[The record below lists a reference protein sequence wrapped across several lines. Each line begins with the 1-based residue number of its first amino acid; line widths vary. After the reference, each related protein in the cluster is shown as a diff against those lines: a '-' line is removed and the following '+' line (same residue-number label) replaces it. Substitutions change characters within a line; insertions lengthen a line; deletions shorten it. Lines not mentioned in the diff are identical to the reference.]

1 MSVKIGSYSDELVEK
16 FKGEAERICGALG
29 NDVTIEHVGSSAVG
43 IGGKNIVDILVG
55 VSSEDQLLAARDAL
69 AEIGYREGHDSH
81 PDRIFVAFRADDD
94 GTDRETGEGD
104 FHIHI
109 CVEGSETYL
118 DFLRLRDYLKSDRA
132 VAEEY
137 EKMKHEFARAAGYDR
152 KKYKALKSEYVS
164 KLIEKAKEKM
174 ADERLEESIVE
185 AKEERED

>member
-1 MSVKIGSYSDELVEK
+1 MGFVCGFSGVWYDKSMSVEIKTYDSKLLERFEK
-16 FKGEAERICGALG
+16 EAERIRGVLG
-29 NDVTIEHVGSSAVG
+29 DAVKIEHVGSSAVG

-55 VSSEDQLLAARDAL
+55 VPSDEQMLVARDAL

-137 EKMKHEFARAAGYDR
+137 EKMKHEFAREAGYDR

-164 KLIEKAKEKM
+164 KLIEK
-174 ADERLEESIVE
+174 V
-185 AKEERED
+185 KEEHED